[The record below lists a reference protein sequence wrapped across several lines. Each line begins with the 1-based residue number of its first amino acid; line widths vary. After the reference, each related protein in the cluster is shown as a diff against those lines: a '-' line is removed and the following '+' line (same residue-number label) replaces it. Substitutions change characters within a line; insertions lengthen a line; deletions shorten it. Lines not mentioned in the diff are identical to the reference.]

1 MNPDIFTIDTSTSS
15 DIATSTSSDIDV
27 FTSDDA
33 AISTSSDIDVF
44 TSDDTAVATDA
55 TVVPIAEETE
65 VELTTPEIEL
75 IPPSIF
81 TVDSGTTSVFLDLP
95 LLESAAGITLVGA
108 DSTGEPFSEEFQVG
122 FPIEEDTDFTFE
134 LPPFAPVSGSI
145 EHSGTI
151 TLGVGGTDVTVGE
164 FSIGFDAARVS
175 ETASGFF
182 VADTTEDALG
192 LEVLFDVG
200 VTGSVDADS
209 DSLTISDRDLLL
221 APELTAALN
230 APDLTG
236 ADVGDV
242 RIDAATSPAGD
253 ASTSPVEDAPTSV
266 VEEEVINLLGAE
278 GSIIDV
284 SAEANAG
291 FVNVGG
297 FYKAI
302 DTEGTVINPVGG
314 AEISVGDDA
323 YEAAALDN
331 SIVEIGDGE
340 ATTLDLEG
348 GFVYVPYLLADGE
361 QFFSSFIGANPD
373 GLDHVESPSEGVF
386 GFEDVIGG
394 GDFDF
399 NDFVL
404 TTEVV

>member
-1 MNPDIFTIDTSTSS
+1 MSPDIFTTDTSTSS
-15 DIATSTSSDIDV
+15 DIAVSTSSDFD
-27 FTSDDA
+27 
-33 AISTSSDIDVF
+33 ISTSSDM
-44 TSDDTAVATDA
+44 DDSTDA
-55 TVVPIAEETE
+55 AVSPIAEETE
-65 VELTTPEIEL
+65 VELITPETEL
-75 IPPSIF
+75 ISPSIF

-95 LLESAAGITLVGA
+95 LLESAAGITLVNA

-192 LEVLFDVG
+192 LEILFDVG
-200 VTGSVDADS
+200 VTGSIDADS
-209 DSLTISDRDLLL
+209 DSLTIADRDLLL
-221 APELTAALN
+221 APELTAALE

-242 RIDAATSPAGD
+242 RIDAATSPA
-253 ASTSPVEDAPTSV
+253 EEAPTSP
-266 VEEEVINLLGAE
+266 VEEEVIDLLGAE
-278 GSIIDV
+278 GSTINV
-284 SAEANAG
+284 SAENDAG

-302 DTEGTVINPVGG
+302 DTAGTVIDPVSG

-323 YEAAALDN
+323 YEAAALAN
-331 SIVEIGDGE
+331 SIAEIGDGE
-340 ATTLDLEG
+340 STTLELEG
-348 GFVYVPYLLADGE
+348 DFVYVPYLLADGE

-373 GLDHVESPSEGVF
+373 GLDHVESPSEGIF

-399 NDFVL
+399 DDFIL